1 VNNADQIQQRYRT
14 YATMDVKTL
23 NADQKS
29 ALISL
34 PALEGGYK
42 ELQDLV
48 REKGPVEV
56 SSRDRL

>member
-1 VNNADQIQQRYRT
+1 
-14 YATMDVKTL
+14 MDVKTL